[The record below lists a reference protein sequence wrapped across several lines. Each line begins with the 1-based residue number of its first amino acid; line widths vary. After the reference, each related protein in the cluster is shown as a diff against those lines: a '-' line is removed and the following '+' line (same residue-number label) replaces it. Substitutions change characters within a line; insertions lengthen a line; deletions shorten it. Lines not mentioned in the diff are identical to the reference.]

1 MVASRHGM
9 IPRVID
15 DFGGEQLDLFV
26 YGTLMVPEVMR
37 EASGFQGSGIPAV
50 LPDHRCRLVRGEVYP
65 AVCPHAGD
73 SVEGLV
79 YRGLTVE
86 QLSLLDT
93 FEGEFYERHTVRIVC
108 GTSHLPAET
117 YILAPRHRARLSDLA
132 WSLEWFLREGITRF
146 TTEYRGFARAA
157 GSRQDHE

>member
-1 MVASRHGM
+1 
-9 IPRVID
+9 
-15 DFGGEQLDLFV
+15 LDLFV

-37 EASGFQGSGIPAV
+37 EVSGFHGSGIPAV

-86 QLSLLDT
+86 QMSLLDT
-93 FEGEFYERHTVRIVC
+93 FEGEFYERRTVRVVS
-108 GTSHLPAET
+108 GATHFTAET
-117 YILAPRHRARLSDLA
+117 YILAPRHRARLSERS
-132 WSLEWFLREGITRF
+132 WSLERFLLEGITRF

-157 GSRQDHE
+157 DNRHDHE